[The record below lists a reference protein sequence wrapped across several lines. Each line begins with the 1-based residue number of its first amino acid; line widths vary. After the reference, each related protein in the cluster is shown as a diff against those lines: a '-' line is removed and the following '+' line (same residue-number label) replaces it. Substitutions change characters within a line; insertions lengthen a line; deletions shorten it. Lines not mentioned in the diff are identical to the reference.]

1 MNVDNA
7 VPTTAT
13 NAIFGE
19 LFGQNLH
26 FVSYMLSNEKLFI
39 MLDFLRN
46 SDLALHMSTE
56 V

>member
-7 VPTTAT
+7 VPTRRP
-13 NAIFGE
+13 NAIFGG

-26 FVSYMLSNEKLFI
+26 FVSYMSSNEKLLI

>member
-13 NAIFGE
+13 NAILGG

-26 FVSYMLSNEKLFI
+26 FVSDMSSNEKLFI
-39 MLDFLRN
+39 MVDLLRN
-46 SDLALHMSTE
+46 SNLALHMSTE